1 MNRTPAIE
9 SCPNGRGN
17 PQTHRNFIAN
27 PALTGYFVCVAR
39 GSGVQNI
46 GNCVIAALKRATMVR
61 LLTFIAALVSCAI
74 GLVAAS
80 GPAQAE
86 RRVALVI
93 GNSNYKQANISL
105 SNPKNDAQ
113 DISATLTS
121 LGFEVV
127 TTVDAT
133 KREMDLSLQTFARL
147 AINADSALFFYA
159 GHAMQFQG
167 RNYLMPV
174 DAELEDEISVRY
186 QTVAIDEVRA
196 ALDRAN
202 GVKIM
207 ILDACRN
214 NPLADRLQRTLYGS
228 ASRAIETTRGLARI
242 DKTQGMVVAYATAAD
257 DVAQDGTGRNSP
269 FTTALLRRLQEPGL
283 EIEMMFR
290 RVAFDVNAQT
300 GGRQRP
306 ETYISLLSEYYL
318 NQNDRIVWDRIK
330 DQDDVAA
337 LRDFINKYPSS
348 PHAVFARN
356 RLDLLERYVSERA
369 ESARRAREEEQR
381 KAAEAEAQRIARE
394 TLARREEE
402 ERQRADQR
410 RFEDD
415 QKRIAAIVAQQL
427 EQRRIEDEQK
437 RLAALAAQQA
447 EQKRA
452 EEERLAALA
461 AQQAEQKRSQDE
473 QKRLAAQQSEQ
484 KRIEDEQKR
493 IAALTTQQAEQ
504 KRIED
509 EQKRLAALTAQ
520 QAEQRRIE
528 DEQKRLAA
536 LTAQQAEQ
544 KRIEDEQ
551 KRLAALAA
559 QQAEQKRIE
568 DEQKRLAALAAQQAE
583 QKRLAAL
590 AAQQAEQKRIEDEQK
605 RLAALAA
612 QQAEQKR
619 IEEEQKR
626 FAVQAQTTPVDP
638 ERKRIE
644 DTCRREE
651 AELARIQAAGGPDV
665 RADLTKFGI
674 EVSCKALRPLVT
686 AALDSLPTTPSPV
699 ATPPAPVVNVAPPAA
714 SANSAEQIRKA
725 QVELRRVGCYPGR
738 PDGKLNE
745 ATQNAVRNY
754 WSRTGQA
761 IVEINITDEFISDI
775 EHQDEHICGP
785 NRRPE
790 STPVARPHHERE
802 PREARPAREREAPRQ
817 EARPSAPPPPARA
830 TASSPSGGSHAI
842 GVGF

>member
-1 MNRTPAIE
+1 
-9 SCPNGRGN
+9 
-17 PQTHRNFIAN
+17 
-27 PALTGYFVCVAR
+27 
-39 GSGVQNI
+39 
-46 GNCVIAALKRATMVR
+46 MVR

-381 KAAEAEAQRIARE
+381 KAAEAEAQRVARE

-493 IAALTTQQAEQ
+493 IAALTT
-504 KRIED
+504 
-509 EQKRLAALTAQ
+509 
-520 QAEQRRIE
+520 
-528 DEQKRLAA
+528 
-536 LTAQQAEQ
+536 QQAEQ